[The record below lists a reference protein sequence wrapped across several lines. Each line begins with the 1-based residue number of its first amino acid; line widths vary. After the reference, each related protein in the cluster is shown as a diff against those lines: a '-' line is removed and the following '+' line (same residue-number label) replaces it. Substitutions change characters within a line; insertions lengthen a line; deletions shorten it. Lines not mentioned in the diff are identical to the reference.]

1 MAQSSFCIF
10 LENIIFYSC
19 IGVGEQERLVGNE
32 FSVTVKVWY
41 DAAEFVAENLDT
53 SISYADIYEEVKDVM
68 KGEFLLLETV
78 AVAISERISNRWRQ
92 VREIVVKIVKHKPPI
107 CGIIGDCGI
116 EYFWK
121 KS

>member
-10 LENIIFYSC
+10 LENLIFYSR

-41 DAAEFVAENLDT
+41 DTAEFIAESLDT

-68 KGEFLLLETV
+68 KEEFLLLETV

-92 VREIVVKIVKHKPPI
+92 VTEMNMKIVKRKPPVS
-107 CGIIGDCGI
+107 GIIGDCGI

>member
-10 LENIIFYSC
+10 LENLIFYSR

-41 DAAEFVAENLDT
+41 DAAEFVEENLDT

-68 KGEFLLLETV
+68 KEEFLLLESV
-78 AVAISERISNRWRQ
+78 AVAISERISNRWLQ
-92 VREIVVKIVKHKPPI
+92 VTEMNVKIVKHKPPVS
-107 CGIIGDCGI
+107 GIIGDCGI